1 MPIHHL
7 MVGTWTPPG
16 YIFTVA
22 FDDVAHS
29 LELVKQ
35 TAIPENEPISWM
47 AFSHDKK
54 NIYGAA
60 LKNWNSFAVAS
71 PTEISHQTSLPLQDV
86 RAQAPDADSRAIFL
100 NAASVPPYAV
110 YANPFYSFAG
120 NGTVIS
126 VTPSGALSANDITQF
141 ELDNNSGI
149 HGSVFDPKGRYLYS
163 ADLSANKIWVHWR
176 SDAALPGLQLVG
188 KVDGPAE
195 NDHPRWV
202 AMHPSGNYLYALME
216 SGNRI
221 CEFAINKDDHL
232 PVFTQ
237 KSFPLVPEGTERAA
251 DYRADVVALSS
262 SAGHLFAT
270 TRGPDENAKGFVS
283 TFALDQNG
291 SIQRLIATMPTDTS
305 GGHSNAVSPADF
317 SDEWVAIVEDVK
329 GYLDMYRWEN
339 ETLSRVARLQVD
351 HDGFGMNAIWY
362 D

>member
-22 FDDVAHS
+22 FDDVALS
-29 LELVKQ
+29 LQLVQQ
-35 TAIPENEPISWM
+35 TAIPQDEPISWM

-60 LKNWNSFAVAS
+60 LKKWNSFAVQS
-71 PTEISHQTSLPLQDV
+71 PTDIAHQVSLPLQDV
-86 RAQAPDADSRAIFL
+86 RAQDPDSDSRAIYL
-100 NAASVPPYAV
+100 TAAATPPYAV

-126 VTPSGALSANDITQF
+126 VTPSGALDPDNVSLF
-141 ELDNNSGI
+141 PLDATSGI
-149 HGSVFDPKGRYLYS
+149 HGSVFEPQGKILYS
-163 ADLSANKIWVHWR
+163 ADLTANKIWVHR
-176 SDAALPGLQLVG
+176 RRDAAPDLDLVG
-188 KVDGPAE
+188 SIDAPAPD
-195 NDHPRWV
+195 DHPRWV

-221 CEFAINKDDHL
+221 CQFAIDSDSHM
-232 PVFTQ
+232 PVFTD
-237 KSFPLVPEGTERAA
+237 KSFPLVPEGTDRASQ
-251 DYRADVVALSS
+251 YRADVVALSM
-262 SAGHLFAT
+262 SAQSLFAT
-270 TRGPDENAKGFVS
+270 TRGPDDSTQGFVS
-283 TFALDQNG
+283 TFALDPDG
-291 SIQRLIATMPTDTS
+291 SILRHIATMPTDTS
-305 GGHSNAVSPADF
+305 GGHSNAISPADF

-329 GYLDMYRWEN
+329 GYLDMYRWDN